1 MDKRSMGRNG
11 EKVSL
16 LGFGCMRFPVTK
28 DEKIDEIEAE
38 KMLDAAYAGGV
49 NYYDTAWPYHNGT
62 SEAFVGRAM
71 KKYPRDSFY
80 FATKFPCWAAKTLD
94 DAKRIFN
101 VQLEHLQTDY
111 VDFYMLHALDK
122 GSWDR
127 MVSLGIVDYFAT
139 LLEEGRIKNYGFSFH
154 DSYEAFE
161 EIASYRA
168 WDFLQIQYNYMDI
181 DEQAGD
187 KGYALAK
194 KLGIPIIVMEPIK
207 GGNLASFPQE
217 ITSLFTNVRPVGST
231 ASWALRWV
239 AHHDQVKLILSGMT
253 TMEQVKDNLNTFS
266 PFVPLSPEEESAIVS
281 VREALRKRVNN
292 GCTGCRYCMPCPYG
306 VDIPA
311 NFSLWNLYGVFQ
323 SPGDVMWNWGNAIAD
338 DKKAKNCAK
347 CGVCEEACPQHI
359 EIRRD
364 LAILQVEMDAVYA
377 ANKGK

>member
-16 LGFGCMRFPVTK
+16 LGFGCMRFPLTK
-28 DEKIDEIEAE
+28 DGKIDETESQ

-49 NYYDTAWPYHNGT
+49 NYYDTAWPYHEGT
-62 SEAFVGRAM
+62 SEPFVGRAM

-80 FATKFPCWAAKTLD
+80 FATKFPCWEAKTLE
-94 DAKRIFN
+94 DAKRIFEL
-101 VQLEHLQTDY
+101 QLGRLQTDY
-111 VDFYMLHALDK
+111 IDFYMLHALDK

-127 MVSLGIVDYFAT
+127 MLSLGIVDYFAG
-139 LLEEGRIKNYGFSFH
+139 LLEEGRIRNYGFSFH

-194 KLGIPIIVMEPIK
+194 KLGIPVIVMEPIK
-207 GGNLASFPQE
+207 GGNLASFPNE
-217 ITSLFTNVRPVGST
+217 ITSLLTDVRPGVST

-239 AHHDQVKLILSGMT
+239 ADHDQVRLILSGMSS
-253 TMEQVKDNLNTFS
+253 MEQVTDNMKTFS
-266 PFVPLSPEEESAIVS
+266 PFLPLSPEDSTAIDK

-323 SPGDVMWNWGNAIAD
+323 SPGDVIWSWGTAMSENQ
-338 DKKAKNCAK
+338 KAKNCAK
-347 CGVCEEACPQHI
+347 CGLCETACPQGI

-364 LAILQVEMDAVYA
+364 LDLVQVEMDAVYA